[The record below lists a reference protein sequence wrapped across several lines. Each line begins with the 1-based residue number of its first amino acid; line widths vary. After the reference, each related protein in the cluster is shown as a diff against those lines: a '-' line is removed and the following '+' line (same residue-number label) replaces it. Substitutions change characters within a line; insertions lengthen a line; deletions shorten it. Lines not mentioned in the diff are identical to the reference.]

1 MATVSASLN
10 FSQEDSSE
18 TLSQFDSSNLSTELE
33 VQLYQTVCSL
43 RDTLKQSTDMSNGL
57 LCKLKECYIRKC
69 DLEEENDQLNKA
81 LHFINDKHELEIH
94 ERKVLAKNYDQ
105 KIISL
110 LNEIA
115 VLESENQV
123 VTNDKERLMKKLDEV
138 GSSAR
143 IQLRDIEM
151 NTIKTEKVGNAISLD
166 KSVSTEPL
174 IKAEK
179 SIQVDTIQNFAVL
192 RNELEE
198 DKNLLKRELHSKEMR
213 INQLLGIIDDLNRSN
228 KTLQQDLDETT
239 RLLYEQHDYSSP
251 NLFSETDF
259 MDINGTGLRPCV
271 SLETELS
278 SSMPN
283 PNEGLRRSRSSD
295 SDLILNENII
305 HEEKTRAREMLLTSI
320 KIKTFDSG
328 INTPVN
334 EFTEIEE
341 LIYFFVEQIGES
353 DLVQINRKLKQPFD
367 ITKVSGISQGIVDDV
382 RTKAEL
388 LKVVYEDCKL
398 IRCISY
404 LLVEL
409 CGTRRTLNIIAE
421 NYTDLMFHKS
431 NKY

>member
-105 KIISL
+105 CW
-110 LNEIA
+110 N
-115 VLESENQV
+115 
-123 VTNDKERLMKKLDEV
+123 R
-138 GSSAR
+138 
-143 IQLRDIEM
+143 
-151 NTIKTEKVGNAISLD
+151 KT
-166 KSVSTEPL
+166 
-174 IKAEK
+174 
-179 SIQVDTIQNFAVL
+179 
-192 RNELEE
+192 
-198 DKNLLKRELHSKEMR
+198 
-213 INQLLGIIDDLNRSN
+213 

-388 LKVVYEDCKL
+388 LKVNFVKQE
-398 IRCISY
+398 
-404 LLVEL
+404 E
-409 CGTRRTLNIIAE
+409 
-421 NYTDLMFHKS
+421 H
-431 NKY
+431 